1 MQKALIFIAGAAA
14 GFVVGTRSGRQTYEK
29 MRDQSLELWHNPTVQ
44 EKVSE
49 VAETVKEKAP
59 QVQHKVGDLAK
70 KASHHNAETS
80 TASGPAIGETPDE
93 VATPTPTA
101 EGNSP
106 GTPAPPDDAAP
117 SDSGQGHT
125 SHNQNP
131 DPKA

>member
-44 EKVSE
+44 DKVSE
-49 VAETVKEKAP
+49 ATETVKEKAP
-59 QVQHKVGDLAK
+59 QVQHKVSELAK
-70 KASHHNAETS
+70 KASHRSVETGS
-80 TASGPAIGETPDE
+80 ASATTVGETPDE
-93 VATPTPTA
+93 VSTPTPTA

-125 SHNQNP
+125 SRNQNP
-131 DPKA
+131 DPNA